1 MPSSIEANIGVSVK
15 LQLNFKNLHTIV
27 KLLSSDAQLI
37 IYGLKKPIDRDC
49 KFNDDEY
56 KSPYFDNRI
65 LQNLYKLKNEEEF
78 IEYASKI
85 AEIRDD
91 KKILRKK
98 IDYINF
104 EDEEEVNDYLEFFE
118 NYDNCEN
125 DVEDDTEDESDEKII
140 TNYKKNN
147 DKKKIRT
154 KYEHSKVEQKYV
166 NCDLN
171 KTKISYLFYVN
182 LLNFDVNL
190 SLKKEYDTDFG
201 SVANL
206 TEFINNIEKA
216 KKFFTDFGI
225 DKESLSFFNY
235 NTSEG
240 Y

>member
-1 MPSSIEANIGVSVK
+1 MQSSIEANIGVSVK
-15 LQLNFKNLHTIV
+15 LQLNFKNIDIIV

-37 IYGLKKPIDRDC
+37 IYGLDKPIDLDC
-49 KFNDDEY
+49 KFGDNKY
-56 KSPYFDNRI
+56 KQPYFDNRI
-65 LQNLYKLKNEEEF
+65 LQKLYELDNEEEF
-78 IEYASKI
+78 IEYASKV

-91 KKILRKK
+91 KKVLRKK

-104 EDEEEVNDYLEFFE
+104 EDEQEVTDYLEFFD
-118 NYDNCEN
+118 NYDNCKN
-125 DVEDDTEDESDEKII
+125 DIEDADDTKEKII
-140 TNYKKNN
+140 PNYKKDN

-154 KYEHSKVEQKYV
+154 KYENSKIEQKYI

-171 KTKISYLFYVN
+171 KTKISYLFYIN
-182 LLNFDVNL
+182 LLIFDVNL

-201 SVANL
+201 TIANL

-216 KKFFTDFGI
+216 KKFFTNFGI

-235 NTSEG
+235 NSSEC

>member
-1 MPSSIEANIGVSVK
+1 MQSSIEANIGVSVK
-15 LQLNFKNLHTIV
+15 LQLNFKNIDIIV

-37 IYGLKKPIDRDC
+37 IYGLDKPIDIDC
-49 KFNDDEY
+49 KFDDN
-56 KSPYFDNRI
+56 KQPYFDNRI
-65 LQNLYKLKNEEEF
+65 LQKLYELDNEEEF
-78 IEYASKI
+78 IEYASKV

-104 EDEEEVNDYLEFFE
+104 EDDQEVTDYLEFFDK
-118 NYDNCEN
+118 YDNYKN
-125 DVEDDTEDESDEKII
+125 DVEETDDIKEKII
-140 TNYKKNN
+140 PNYKKDN
-147 DKKKIRT
+147 DKNKIRT
-154 KYEHSKVEQKYV
+154 KYENSKIEQKYI

-182 LLNFDVNL
+182 LLIFDVNL
-190 SLKKEYDTDFG
+190 SLKKKYDTDFG
-201 SVANL
+201 TIANL

-216 KKFFTDFGI
+216 KKFFTNFGI

-235 NTSEG
+235 NSSEC